1 MKKEILA
8 AGYIRDILFANERE
22 MEAYLDMLDSRKQL
36 YKVLMTYERAD
47 KTVIIRIVQQYNNS
61 PLIKIYDSM

>member
-8 AGYIRDILFANERE
+8 AGYIRDILFANKRE